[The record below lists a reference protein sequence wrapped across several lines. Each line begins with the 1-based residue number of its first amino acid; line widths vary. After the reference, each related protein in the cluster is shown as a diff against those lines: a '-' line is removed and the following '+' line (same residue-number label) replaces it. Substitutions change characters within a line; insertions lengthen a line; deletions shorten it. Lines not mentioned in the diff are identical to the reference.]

1 MSRKEIDRYYHVLR
15 LRNNFFDLFSAPR
28 YALKFKIIFI
38 GFVGILTSYFFSLA
52 GSFLTVLM
60 FTEFHNSFI
69 FVGFIPAV
77 IPHID
82 LPIMANVILFIG
94 YILGIS
100 SILLTSSI
108 IAVTITEYLKGDSNL
123 SESKIHKFLTT
134 NYSNILFVPLGFFV
148 IILFFFALCILL
160 ALLTKLPVIG
170 LLFYFFIIPLLC
182 LIGMFLVYT
191 VIAMI
196 NGLLFL
202 PSIAATWGQDM
213 MGIIFQS
220 YSILWARPWLVIGGL
235 IVSLINAIISFSGL
249 FYLFKAG
256 FWVVR
261 RFSDLNVLAAY
272 NEILPKFGLELFL
285 QDNFIFQIS
294 TMPKPN
300 IIMILWY
307 IAALLI
313 SLSFG
318 LSSFISTQTLLF
330 IRIKHDENDINLLK
344 IS

>member
-15 LRNNFFDLFSAPR
+15 LRNNFLDLFSASR

-38 GFVGILTSYFFSLA
+38 GFVGILISYFFSLA
-52 GSFLTVLM
+52 GSFLTVSM
-60 FTEFHNSFI
+60 FTEYHNNFI
-69 FVGFIPAV
+69 FVGIIPVV
-77 IPHID
+77 IPNID
-82 LPIMANVILFIG
+82 LPILANVILFIG
-94 YILGIS
+94 YILAIS
-100 SILLTSSI
+100 STLITSSI
-108 IAVTITEYLKGDSNL
+108 IAITITEYLKGDRDFSDSN
-123 SESKIHKFLTT
+123 IQNFLNT
-134 NYSNILFVPLGFFV
+134 NFTNILFAPIGFVV
-148 IILFFFALCILL
+148 IIMFFFALSILL

-170 LLFYFFIIPLLC
+170 LLLYFFLIPVLC

-191 VIAMI
+191 ILAMI

-220 YSILWARPWLVIGGL
+220 YSILWARPCLVISGL
-235 IVSLINAIISFSGL
+235 FVSLLNFVISFSGL

-256 FWVVR
+256 FWIVR
-261 RFSDLNVLAAY
+261 RLSELNVLATY
-272 NEILPKFGLELFL
+272 NEVLPKFGLDLFL
-285 QDNFIFQIS
+285 QENFIFQIA
-294 TMPKPN
+294 TMPKSN
-300 IIMILWY
+300 VIIVIWY

-313 SLSFG
+313 SISFG

-330 IRIKHDENDINLLK
+330 IRIKQDENDINLLK